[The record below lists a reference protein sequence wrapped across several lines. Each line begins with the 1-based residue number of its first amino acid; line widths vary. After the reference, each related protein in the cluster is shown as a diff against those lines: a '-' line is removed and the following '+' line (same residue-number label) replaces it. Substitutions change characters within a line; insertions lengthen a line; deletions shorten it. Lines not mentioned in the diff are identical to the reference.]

1 MGIYRRELFDKK
13 IYLIE
18 KEIGK
23 LMSLPPTYL
32 DNLDM
37 DQVVR
42 ILKNNGT
49 AVEKSKHS
57 LSGAQLLELNSPDQ
71 NESNKGKEMYIASKI
86 FEKTSLSDR
95 VRKVVNLFW
104 QKLEFSDAQ
113 IEKRF
118 NEWRNRRF
126 IAYMKINF
134 ALNIVLAIMHAF
146 VDIVS
151 FCQEGAYRQSFIL
164 CNNVDSVKNNSG
176 IFLRN
181 QRLIVIT
188 STLGIG
194 YAFFYL
200 PWLKSRPEV
209 TQWFVVLISLVI
221 GIYWR

>member
-18 KEIGK
+18 KEIGN

-37 DQVVR
+37 NQVVQ
-42 ILKNNGT
+42 ILKHSDT
-49 AVEKSKHS
+49 AAEKSNHS
-57 LSGAQLLELNSPDQ
+57 HSSVHSFGLNNPHQ
-71 NESNKGKEMYIASKI
+71 NQSHAETQIYITSNLTK
-86 FEKTSLSDR
+86 KTSLMDR
-95 VRKVVNLFW
+95 LRKFMKLFW
-104 QKLEFSDAQ
+104 QNLEFSDAQ

-126 IAYMKINF
+126 IAYMKMNF

-146 VDIVS
+146 LDIVS
-151 FCQEGAYRQSFIL
+151 FCQQDAYRQSYIL
-164 CNNVDSVKNNSG
+164 CNNVDSIQNNSG

-188 STLGIG
+188 LTFCIG
-194 YAFFYL
+194 YAFLYL

-209 TQWFVVLISLVI
+209 TQWFVVLVSLVI